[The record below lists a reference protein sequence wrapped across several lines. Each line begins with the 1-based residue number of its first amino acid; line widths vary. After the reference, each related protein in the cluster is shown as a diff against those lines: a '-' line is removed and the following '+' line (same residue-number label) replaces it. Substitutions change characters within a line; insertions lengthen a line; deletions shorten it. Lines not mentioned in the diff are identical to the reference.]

1 VHIIATGLS
10 HKTAP
15 VEIRERL
22 AVTVGQLAPALE
34 TLRDQPGIGEG
45 VILSTC
51 NRTEVYAS
59 LASADDVVAE
69 QFLAHRYGLD
79 VDRLQPHLYRH
90 VDRAAVAHLFRVASG
105 SDSMAVGEYQ
115 ILGQVK
121 QALSCA
127 QTQGTARA
135 VLGQLFQTALAVG
148 KRARAETDIGSG
160 AFSIAGCAVAL
171 ARQIFDHLADKR
183 VLILGA
189 GEMAEATARNLVSA
203 GATLVFVANRT
214 FDRAQALAREFGGQA
229 VRFDDLGSSL
239 SNTDIV
245 IASTAS
251 PHAVVHRELVARAMR
266 ARRHAPLFLIDIAVP
281 RDIEPAVGRLDNV
294 YLYDIDD
301 LQGVVAE
308 DAASRER
315 EVEKV
320 EAIVQQ
326 EADRFMRWFRSLAVA
341 PTIRALQTKLDAIRR
356 QELERALARL
366 GGLSQRD
373 REVIERLTQ
382 SIVDKALHSPAIQLR
397 RGAEDGE
404 RIDEAAILRRLFE
417 LEESEEEQSP

>member
-1 VHIIATGLS
+1 MHIIATGLS

-22 AVTVGQLAPALE
+22 AVTAGQLASALE
-34 TLRDQPGIGEG
+34 ALREQPGVAEG

-59 LASADDVVAE
+59 LGSPENPVVE
-69 QFLAHRYGLD
+69 RFLAERCGLD
-79 VDRLQPHLYRH
+79 PDGLRSHLYRH
-90 VDRAAVAHLFRVASG
+90 LDRAAVAHLFRVASG
-105 SDSMAVGEYQ
+105 TDSMAIGEYQ
-115 ILGQVK
+115 ILAQVK
-121 QALSCA
+121 QALTCA
-127 QTQGTARA
+127 QTQDSARA

-160 AFSIAGCAVAL
+160 AFSIAGYAVAL
-171 ARQIFDHLADKR
+171 ARQIFESLAQKR
-183 VLILGA
+183 VLVLGA
-189 GEMAEATARNLVSA
+189 GEMAEATARSLVSA
-203 GATLVFVANRT
+203 GATSVFVANRT
-214 FDRAQALAREFGGQA
+214 FERAEALARELGGEA
-229 VRFDDLGSSL
+229 VRFDDLESSL
-239 SNTDIV
+239 SGADIV
-245 IASTAS
+245 IASTAA

-301 LQGVVAE
+301 LQGVVAA
-308 DAASRER
+308 DAASRQR

-341 PTIRALQTKLDAIRR
+341 PTIRALQEKLEGIRR
-356 QELERALARL
+356 RELELALARL
-366 GGLSQRD
+366 SGLSEQD
-373 REVIERLTQ
+373 REALERLTK
-382 SIVDKALHSPAIQLR
+382 SIVDKTLHSPAIQLR
-397 RGAEDGE
+397 GGAEDGE
-404 RIDEAAILRRLFE
+404 RIDQAAILRRLFE
-417 LEESEEEQSP
+417 LEEPAEEESP

>member
-1 VHIIATGLS
+1 MHIIATGLS

-15 VEIRERL
+15 VEVRERL
-22 AVTVGQLAPALE
+22 AVTGSQLASALE
-34 TLRDQPGIGEG
+34 ALREQPGIGEG

-59 LASADDVVAE
+59 LPSADEAVVE
-69 QFLAHRYGLD
+69 RFLAHRCGLD
-79 VDRLQPHLYRH
+79 LDGLQPHLYRH
-90 VDRAAVAHLFRVASG
+90 LDRAAVAHLFRVASG
-105 SDSMAVGEYQ
+105 TDSMAVGEYQ

-121 QALSCA
+121 QALTCA
-127 QTQGTARA
+127 QTQGAARA
-135 VLGQLFQTALAVG
+135 VLGQLFQAALAVG

-171 ARQIFDHLADKR
+171 ARRIFESLAQKH

-189 GEMAEATARNLVSA
+189 GEMAEAAARSLVSA
-203 GATLVFVANRT
+203 GATSVFVANRT
-214 FDRAQALAREFGGQA
+214 FERAQALARELGGQA
-229 VRFDDLGSSL
+229 VRFDDLESLL
-239 SNTDIV
+239 SNADIV

-266 ARRHAPLFLIDIAVP
+266 ARRHTPLFLIDIAVP
-281 RDIEPAVGRLDNV
+281 RDIEAAVGRLDNV

-308 DAASRER
+308 DAAGRQR
-315 EVEKV
+315 EVERV

-341 PTIRALQTKLDAIRR
+341 PTIRALQEKLETIRR
-356 QELERALARL
+356 QELERASARL
-366 GGLSQRD
+366 GGLSEQD
-373 REVIERLTQ
+373 REVVERLTK
-382 SIVDKALHSPAIQLR
+382 SIVDKTLHSPAIRLR
-397 RGAEDGE
+397 EGAEAGE
-404 RIDEAAILRRLFE
+404 RTDEAAILRRLFE
-417 LEESEEEQSP
+417 LEESAEEESP